1 MVYMQHTEQESDLYK
16 GEFMKFVALIAIIG
30 EEREEE
36 AIQMAKEAG
45 AGAVT
50 ILKGRNLGL
59 KEKKIFFGLT
69 LEENVS
75 LLLFVLPRKISLL
88 VMKKL
93 REGLDIDSDENSSLI
108 FTVPLGHVTGL
119 NIEELHQFENK
130 IKTVL

>member
-1 MVYMQHTEQESDLYK
+1 
-16 GEFMKFVALIAIIG
+16 MKFVALIAIVA

-36 AIQMAKEAG
+36 AIATAKEAG

-75 LLLFVLPRKISLL
+75 LLLFILPRKISL
-88 VMKKL
+88 VIMKAL
-93 REGLDIDSDENSSLI
+93 RKGLDIDNADNSSLI
-108 FTVPLGHVTGL
+108 FTLPLGHIAGL
-119 NIEELHQFENK
+119 NMQELHKFEHE
-130 IKTVL
+130 IKNRL

>member
-1 MVYMQHTEQESDLYK
+1 
-16 GEFMKFVALIAIIG
+16 MKFVALVAVVG

-36 AIQMAKEAG
+36 AIRIAKEAG

-50 ILKGRNLGL
+50 ILRGRNLGL

-75 LLLFVLPRKISLL
+75 LLLFILPRKISVR

-93 REGLDIDSDENSSLI
+93 KEEMDMQNDENSALA
-108 FTVPLGHVTGL
+108 FTVPLSHVAGL
-119 NIEELHQFENK
+119 NIEELHKFENE
-130 IKTVL
+130 IKQIL